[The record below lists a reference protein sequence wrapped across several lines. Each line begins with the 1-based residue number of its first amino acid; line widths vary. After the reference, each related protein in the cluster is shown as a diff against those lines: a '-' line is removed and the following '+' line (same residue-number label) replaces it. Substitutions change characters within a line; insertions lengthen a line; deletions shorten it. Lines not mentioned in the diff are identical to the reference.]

1 MNPSSTMTYD
11 RRIFADKRRAFVL
24 DQETRD
30 FVRGCSPGCSLTA
43 EEVEQ
48 NLSVGYS
55 VIPGSL
61 KFKDNSWT
69 DNENAAVFSVKLRN
83 GGSIL
88 GVVTIKAL
96 VEAGKV
102 TAYSDIRI
110 LNVKDHPVALFPK
123 QPKSPAEA
131 VMARHLGRRPSP

>member
-1 MNPSSTMTYD
+1 MTTTRQTYD
-11 RRIFADKRRAFVL
+11 RRISSEKRLAFVL
-24 DQETRD
+24 DHETRD

-43 EEVEQ
+43 GEVEQ
-48 NLSVGYS
+48 NLSVGYR

-69 DNENAAVFSVKLRN
+69 DNENDAVFSVKLRN

-88 GVVTIKAL
+88 GAVAIKAV
-96 VEAGKV
+96 VEEGKV

-110 LNVKDHPVALFPK
+110 LKV
-123 QPKSPAEA
+123 S
-131 VMARHLGRRPSP
+131 RGRTG